1 MKTKVLAA
9 KTATASGCAMVIMH
23 GAENHPL
30 RRLKEGAANTLFTP
44 QLDPY
49 AARKGWIAACH
60 ARRVEADARAR
71 ARDWLSG
78 AAPAARELRAAV
90 LRAAD
95 GVVFTPVGGNGGG
108 NARDEL

>member
-1 MKTKVLAA
+1 MLADGRVSIVPRGSMA
-9 KTATASGCAMVIMH
+9 RCA
-23 GAENHPL
+23 
-30 RRLKEGAANTLFTP
+30 P
-44 QLDPY
+44 QLNASFDLRLTTARALTAAEQQRVAL